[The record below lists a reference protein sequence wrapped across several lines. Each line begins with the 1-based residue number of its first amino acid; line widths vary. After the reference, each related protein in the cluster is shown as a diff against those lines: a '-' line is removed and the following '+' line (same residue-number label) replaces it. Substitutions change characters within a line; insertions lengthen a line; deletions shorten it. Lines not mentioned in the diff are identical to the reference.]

1 MQESTAPSGGLGETF
16 MPTLSAPTVPVFLVS
31 VVLAV
36 LALLGHVVSIPF
48 VSMYQFWIAIVAYVV
63 LFLGAV
69 LKGF

>member
-1 MQESTAPSGGLGETF
+1 
-16 MPTLSAPTVPVFLVS
+16 MPTLSAPTVPVFLIS

-36 LALLGHVVSIPF
+36 LALLGHFVTIPF
-48 VSMYQFWIAIVAYVV
+48 VSMYQFWVAIVAYVV

>member
-1 MQESTAPSGGLGETF
+1 

-31 VVLAV
+31 VVLAL
-36 LALLGHVVSIPF
+36 LALLGHFTSIPF
-48 VSMYQFWIAIVAYVV
+48 VSMYQFWVAIAAYVL